1 MASISSA
8 RSPRTCGPP
17 RRCNPRGGSRRDSS
31 ASRLG
36 FQLVEPPPLGSSSR
50 RRPTAVREKF
60 NAARN
65 FMNPSPQRKLG
76 LNSACQKPRLVP
88 GATERTGARRIGGG
102 SRRTGLSR
110 RPRASGDLPVV
121 DLASAISVSQRPPRP
136 RRRRPREWRFEISS
150 PRRGPM
156 NKKPGNIGISCRK
169 TEVFPY
175 SGDPIPSPR
184 IPGGGRGLGPSTYW
198 TSIGAMRACLDEVG
212 RLPGSPIGTRQSRRK
227 QETGY
232 WDRRRTG

>member
-88 GATERTGARRIGGG
+88 GATERTGARRICGGTRKPAFLVVLAQAGTSRWLTWSPSSPSLGGPRVREGDGHGNGG
-102 SRRTGLSR
+102 SRNQVR
-110 RPRASGDLPVV
+110 
-121 DLASAISVSQRPPRP
+121 
-136 RRRRPREWRFEISS
+136 
-150 PRRGPM
+150 
-156 NKKPGNIGISCRK
+156 
-169 TEVFPY
+169 
-175 SGDPIPSPR
+175 
-184 IPGGGRGLGPSTYW
+184 GGGQRTKRWQYRHLVPYAWSF
-198 TSIGAMRACLDEVG
+198 
-212 RLPGSPIGTRQSRRK
+212 PGQ
-227 QETGY
+227 Q
-232 WDRRRTG
+232 

>member
-1 MASISSA
+1 MAEAKSTTG
-8 RSPRTCGPP
+8 RSPLARG
-17 RRCNPRGGSRRDSS
+17 RRESPVFRDPTPIRRAPVLSVAPGTS
-31 ASRLG
+31 LG
-36 FQLVEPPPLGSSSR
+36 FWQEDLS
-50 RRPTAVREKF
+50 
-60 NAARN
+60 
-65 FMNPSPQRKLG
+65 PSFRW
-76 LNSACQKPRLVP
+76 SD
-88 GATERTGARRIGGG
+88 GAGFKTRTY
-102 SRRTGLSR
+102 LR